1 MEIPQIVIG
10 DDFKDNNYIDKE
22 KIKSIIKEVE
32 DYDGKSIDFLPFVG
46 NLDEKLKE
54 LTNNSVGVRIWVG
67 FDEVLH
73 CIVIY
78 PNMEFKKLLE

>member
-1 MEIPQIVIG
+1 MEIPQIIIG

-32 DYDGKSIDFLPFVG
+32 DYDGKSIDFLPFVA

>member
-1 MEIPQIVIG
+1 MEIPKIVIG
-10 DDFKDNNYIDKE
+10 DDFKDDEYIDKE

-32 DYDGKSIDFLPFVG
+32 GYDGKSMDFLPFVA
-46 NLDEKLKE
+46 NLDDELKE
-54 LTNNSVGVRIWVG
+54 LTNNSMGVRIWIDCNG
-67 FDEVLH
+67 ILH

>member
-10 DDFKDNNYIDKE
+10 DDFDSWNIDKE

-32 DYDGKSIDFLPFVG
+32 NYDGKPMDFLPYVAD
-46 NLDEKLKE
+46 LDDKLKE

>member
-32 DYDGKSIDFLPFVG
+32 DCDGKSIDFLPFVA
-46 NLDEKLKE
+46 NLDDELKE

-73 CIVIY
+73 CIVVY

>member
-32 DYDGKSIDFLPFVG
+32 DYDGKSIDFLPFVA
-46 NLDEKLKE
+46 NLDEELKG

-73 CIVIY
+73 CIVVY

>member
-10 DDFKDNNYIDKE
+10 DDFKDDNYIDKV

-32 DYDGKSIDFLPFVG
+32 NYDGKSIDFLPFVA
-46 NLDEKLKE
+46 NLDDELKE
-54 LTNNSVGVRIWVG
+54 LTNNSMGVRIWVG

-73 CIVIY
+73 CIVVY